1 MGAYTRVL
9 AAIGLAGAT
18 ALGAVACE
26 PGSGGLS
33 TMAVSYTTDATG
45 TRELER
51 AGVDVRRL
59 SCASTLNSA
68 AANSPSPRSAATVDC
83 QGETGD
89 GRKITITGT
98 VTHELGG
105 RCVRGD
111 LTAKAGTRTVY
122 RAHVLG
128 DCTATATTGPA
139 PAPAPGNGTPRPT
152 VTVTVTVTETRTPGK

>member
-9 AAIGLAGAT
+9 AAIGLAGAA

-26 PGSGGLS
+26 PGTGGLS
-33 TMAVSYTTDATG
+33 TMAVSYTTDTTG
-45 TRELER
+45 TRALER

-59 SCASTLNSA
+59 SCTSTLNSGA
-68 AANSPSPRSAATVDC
+68 TNSPSPQSVATVDC

-98 VTHELGG
+98 VTQELGG

-111 LTAKAGTRTVY
+111 LTAKAGPRTVF

-128 DCTATATTGPA
+128 DCTATTGPA
-139 PAPAPGNGTPRPT
+139 PAPAPGDGTPRPT
-152 VTVTVTVTETRTPGK
+152 VTVTVTVTETRAPGK